1 MKSDPME
8 GILSRKN
15 KAKLHKPFD
24 DVGAVLDEIKS
35 FNKKF
40 LQSPRR
46 LELQG
51 LSYIQPSQKKGT

>member
-8 GILSRKN
+8 GIQSRKN

-35 FNKKF
+35 
-40 LQSPRR
+40 
-46 LELQG
+46 
-51 LSYIQPSQKKGT
+51 